1 MKKVHFSPFHR
12 LTGSTLQ
19 AENSFGLNSLILVPQ
34 ARNMIEL
41 QTGRNEISCWG
52 KVGEDWEDK
61 MSKYV
66 ATAVKER
73 REI

>member
-1 MKKVHFSPFHR
+1 M
-12 LTGSTLQ
+12 Q
-19 AENSFGLNSLILVPQ
+19 AANSFGRVHILVPR

-41 QTGRNEISCWG
+41 QTQRNEISCWG
-52 KVGEDWEDK
+52 EREEK

>member
-1 MKKVHFSPFHR
+1 MFFYRLSP
-12 LTGSTLQ
+12 
-19 AENSFGLNSLILVPQ
+19 LINVVPR

-52 KVGEDWEDK
+52 EREEK